1 MWVGTEQ
8 LKKTCFPAR
17 NHKQYHFK
25 YSLHAFTHSHNT
37 HVFSKHVV
45 FVLFMFLVVRCCFC
59 PSFFFFIH
67 LLFFVV
73 YFLTFVFVFHL
84 FCLFRV
90 FSCFSV
96 VFCFVFSFLSV
107 VFIVFIFSC
116 FCFVYFICYCYF
128 ILFDLLF
135 AFFFLFL
142 KKKAGRADYV
152 PRLCSKI
159 AISHL

>member
-1 MWVGTEQ
+1 MGGDRTIK
-8 LKKTCFPAR
+8 KKTRGICSQLCGNKCFPAR

-96 VFCFVFSFLSV
+96 VFCFVFSFLFV
-107 VFIVFIFSC
+107 VFYC
-116 FCFVYFICYCYF
+116 FYI
-128 ILFDLLF
+128 
-135 AFFFLFL
+135 FLFL
-142 KKKAGRADYV
+142 FCLFYLLLLFYIV
-152 PRLCSKI
+152 
-159 AISHL
+159 